1 MSLVAPNEQGFVSV
15 AEIELPQFKPQIKPI
30 KKQKV
35 KLRTSSRNS
44 TKPTVICI
52 CGQKTNSMSKIK
64 TIEVAFKN
72 CETCNSYNISF
83 CKTCQTEVEGK
94 NRCHECN
101 RFVKTTTCPDCYGC
115 GFEEEYRV
123 GDYCSFYVSQYS
135 IDEYKKFVG
144 FTGYKSK
151 FYKAKIV
158 EIIKEDTVKI
168 RVKGK
173 EMFVSTA
180 DL

>member
-1 MSLVAPNEQGFVSV
+1 MLSASAV
-15 AEIELPQFKPQIKPI
+15 KKIK
-30 KKQKV
+30 
-35 KLRTSSRNS
+35 
-44 TKPTVICI
+44 
-52 CGQKTNSMSKIK
+52 SMSKSKI
-64 TIEVAFKN
+64 IEVAFKK
-72 CETCNSYNISF
+72 CETCNDYNILF

-94 NRCHECN
+94 NRCPECN
-101 RFVKTTTCPDCYGC
+101 RFVKTTPCPDCYGC
-115 GFEEEYRV
+115 GFEEEYRL

-151 FYKAKIV
+151 LYKTKIV
-158 EIIKEDTVKI
+158 EIVKEDTVKI
-168 RVKGK
+168 RVKRK